1 MSFFANLKISRKL
14 ATAFACLIVIT
25 LGVSGLIYSRVVFI
39 QQSAHWTEHTYQVLE
54 GLQQVMEGMVDQETG
69 LRGYLLSG
77 DQNFLAPYKSGKGM
91 FDEAFARVQQL
102 TSDNPLEQQRLSQI
116 QDLAQKW
123 HDQVAGQEIS
133 LMAPTASQDQARKME
148 ASGIGKKSMDGIR
161 QIITEMD
168 KTERGLKEKRD
179 ADEASAFHMAYT
191 LTLAGGVVSLLTAIG
206 FGVLLTRGIA
216 GPITRMTG
224 SMKRL
229 AEGDKTVAI
238 SGIGRKDEIGAM
250 AEAVQVFKDTAIEAE
265 RLSAAQ
271 AEEQASRERRAQ
283 RLDELTRGFETKVGN
298 LVQSLSSAAS
308 EMEATAQAMSS
319 TAEQTNHQSIAVA
332 AASEQASANVQ
343 TVATATEELASSIKE
358 IGRQVTQSSQ
368 IAAKAVGEATRTDAT
383 VQALATGAQRVGEVV
398 NLINDIASQTNLLAL
413 NATIEAAR
421 AGDAG
426 KGFAVVASEVK
437 SLASQTAKATEEIA
451 VQIAQIQDATKGA
464 VATIQSIGTTITEI
478 NEIAAAIASAV
489 EEQMAATQEIARNVQ
504 QAAKGTQEVSSNIAG
519 VKQAATDTGAA
530 ASQVLGSAGELSRHS
545 HELSREVDAFLSG
558 VKAA

>member
-283 RLDELTRGFETKVGN
+283 RLEELTRGFETKVGN

-383 VQALATGAQRVGEVV
+383 VQALATGAQRVGEV
-398 NLINDIASQTNLLAL
+398 
-413 NATIEAAR
+413 
-421 AGDAG
+421 
-426 KGFAVVASEVK
+426 ASEGK